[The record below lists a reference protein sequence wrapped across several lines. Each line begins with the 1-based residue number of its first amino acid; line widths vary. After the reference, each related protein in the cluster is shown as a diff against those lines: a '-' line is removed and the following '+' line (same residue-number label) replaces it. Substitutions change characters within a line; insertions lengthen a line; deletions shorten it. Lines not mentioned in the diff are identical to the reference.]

1 MLGRCTAA
9 YQIHVEFEA
18 FYLFETDTMY
28 LCTAYRKMTCST
40 VWQEYLV

>member
-18 FYLFETDTMY
+18 FYLFETDTIY
-28 LCTAYRKMTCST
+28 VQPIAK
-40 VWQEYLV
+40 

>member
-18 FYLFETDTMY
+18 FYLFETDSIY
-28 LCTAYRKMTCST
+28 VLPIA
-40 VWQEYLV
+40 